1 MYKCTYV
8 YAHACIYTYTY
19 LFLGFPSS
27 ASGKESKVKML
38 VTQWCPTL
46 CESMDRGAWWAT
58 VHGVFLGQNTGKNT
72 GVGCYFL
79 LQGNL
84 PNPQIKHGSQPACQ
98 GRRHKK
104 CWLRKI
110 PWRRKWQPT
119 PVFLPGECHGERSL
133 EGYGPQCCK
142 ESDTT
147 EVT

>member
-1 MYKCTYV
+1 
-8 YAHACIYTYTY
+8 
-19 LFLGFPSS
+19 
-27 ASGKESKVKML
+27 
-38 VTQWCPTL
+38 
-46 CESMDRGAWWAT
+46 MDRGAWWAI
-58 VHGVFLGQNTGKNT
+58 VHGVFSGQNTGKNT
-72 GVGCYFL
+72 GVGCHFL

-84 PNPQIKHGSQPACQ
+84 PNPQIEHGSQPACQ

-119 PVFLPGECHGERSL
+119 PDLLPGECHGERSL

-147 EVT
+147 EVTYHAHIFISNSRVWSKSLVTTNLLASRHEYKISLSQFKNWV